1 MDLEARQHGTSVA
14 SDQVPSHAQIHP
26 NVYQTGCL
34 SPIQMSKCCNGE
46 TSKMYLVPQF
56 APLSTGHLGLSKC
69 LHVATISHQLQGI
82 PLTSAQGAPVTLCQ
96 SPTNQNSQ
104 YRMQGKTDK
113 KSKQYAKQGSAKAE
127 TNWVNNVQLV
137 SAKLSIVVQ
146 LLKTPGRQCC
156 QSTSCRSTGAVLCN
170 SVSSGTTVVSQ
181 HSVYLKNP
189 PLSKWKEGG
198 VVEGEWI
205 RSVVRGLTAERW
217 RCPSRCTPVSS

>member
-34 SPIQMSKCCNGE
+34 SPIQMSNGE

-56 APLSTGHLGLSKC
+56 APLSKAHLGLSKC

-113 KSKQYAKQGSAKAE
+113 TSKQYVKQGSAKAKPE

-170 SVSSGTTVVSQ
+170 SVSS
-181 HSVYLKNP
+181 
-189 PLSKWKEGG
+189 
-198 VVEGEWI
+198 
-205 RSVVRGLTAERW
+205 
-217 RCPSRCTPVSS
+217 VSSVHIQCIQWDNCSIPAFSVSEESSTVKMERGRRG

>member
-1 MDLEARQHGTSVA
+1 MDLQARQHG
-14 SDQVPSHAQIHP
+14 DQVPNHARIHP

-34 SPIQMSKCCNGE
+34 PPIQMSKCCNGE

-56 APLSTGHLGLSKC
+56 VPLSRGHLGLSKC

-137 SAKLSIVVQ
+137 SAKLPIVVQ

-170 SVSSGTTVVSQ
+170 SVSSVHIQCIQWDNCSIPAFSVSEESSTV
-181 HSVYLKNP
+181 KM
-189 PLSKWKEGG
+189 E
-198 VVEGEWI
+198 
-205 RSVVRGLTAERW
+205 RGR
-217 RCPSRCTPVSS
+217 RG

>member
-1 MDLEARQHGTSVA
+1 M
-14 SDQVPSHAQIHP
+14 
-26 NVYQTGCL
+26 
-34 SPIQMSKCCNGE
+34 
-46 TSKMYLVPQF
+46 
-56 APLSTGHLGLSKC
+56 SKC

-137 SAKLSIVVQ
+137 SAKLPIVVQ

-170 SVSSGTTVVSQ
+170 SVSSVHIQCIQWDNCSIPAFSVSEESSTV
-181 HSVYLKNP
+181 KM
-189 PLSKWKEGG
+189 E
-198 VVEGEWI
+198 
-205 RSVVRGLTAERW
+205 RGR
-217 RCPSRCTPVSS
+217 RG